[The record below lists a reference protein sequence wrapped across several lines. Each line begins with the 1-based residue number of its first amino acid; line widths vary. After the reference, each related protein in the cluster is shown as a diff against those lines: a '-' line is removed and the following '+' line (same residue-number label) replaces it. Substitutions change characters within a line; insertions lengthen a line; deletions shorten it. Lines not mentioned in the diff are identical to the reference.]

1 MKKKWLFLI
10 PALFVL
16 AGCGVERLNNAIS
29 KGFDDMKSPSWDLDF
44 DVPVGKVKAQL
55 SKIQE
60 VNDMLEELKFTD
72 NADLD
77 NGESALIHVKINEL
91 TISGEDFDTI
101 DTSVTKAIDN
111 NSVLTWPL
119 PVGRLN
125 SPTINDTSIPVI
137 KLDLDSDNVQDLML
151 TKLKS
156 NDGSLKIKL
165 KMEFRDSFGAS
176 KEATEEDYFDE
187 NGEPY
192 IAIENISDASGDYA
206 IQVGTG
212 KFSFKPG
219 VYQDGYLVFETENF
233 LTDYEKFI
241 EPTRAWVRDV
251 TADDWVYEENGSHKL
266 SETEYEYRVS
276 IPGNVLK
283 IRGKS
288 FSIIENVLK
297 KQSENNTENSN
308 RSRSVSRSG
317 SVLTD
322 AEIQDKI
329 KSANGDVTVLESLLT
344 EDGVTLEEVAD
355 AYKGNLDEV
364 LADSKC
370 EIYQIMASE
379 TIASNENIKIL
390 GNEFGE
396 YAFEGGTTLEAIE
409 NAGNLQSLADF
420 CKFHKRNAVQSI
432 TFTFEVEVDLG
443 EGFLITAEFIKDYEI
458 SVDTGDSL
466 PFSKL
471 GSILDRATLEA
482 NVKHNFMCEM
492 KIKEPKIANSTM
504 KISGIKEAENGFY
517 AIPEDPCRILFNL
530 DEMPTEDG
538 GLDFTMLIPEDKE
551 VDIAL
556 NPTEETDLWIEM
568 ELGANGV
575 LKVDAEEISNIMG
588 GE

>member
-77 NGESALIHVKINEL
+77 NGENALIHVKINEL
-91 TISGEDFDTI
+91 TISGEDFENI
-101 DTSVTKAIDN
+101 DTSVTKAIGSD
-111 NSVLTWPL
+111 SVLTWPL
-119 PVGRLN
+119 PVEKLN

-165 KMEFRDSFGAS
+165 KMEFGYSAGAS
-176 KEATEEDYFDE
+176 REATEEDYFDE

-219 VYQDGYLVFETENF
+219 VYQDGYLVFETRNF

-251 TADDWVYEENGSHKL
+251 TADDWVYEKNGSHKL

-504 KISGIKEAENGFY
+504 KISGIKESENGFY

>member
-91 TISGEDFDTI
+91 TISGEDFENI
-101 DTSVTKAIDN
+101 DTSVTKAIGSD
-111 NSVLTWPL
+111 SVLTWPL

-165 KMEFRDSFGAS
+165 KMNFRDLSGAS
-176 KEATEEDYFDE
+176 KEATEKDYFDE

-241 EPTRAWVRDV
+241 EPTKAWVRDV

-276 IPGNVLK
+276 IPENVLK